1 MGLQYRMTRM
11 NDRPRALKGRG
22 ALSNPPP
29 RFDAQQITAVDDGWY
44 MEEQPDSVPTTLQP
58 DKARGIITTNN
69 SPDVGFDQSINPY
82 RGCSTGCIFCFAR
95 PTHSYLG
102 LSPGLDFETR
112 LFYKADAARLL
123 EAELSRPG
131 YVCKPIMLGINTD
144 AYQPDERHM
153 RVTRSILEVLER
165 TRHPVAILSK
175 HTLVLRDLDLLT
187 SLARDN
193 LVSVAMTVTS
203 LDDELKRR
211 LEPRAASPAARV
223 RTLAAL
229 AAAGVPCG
237 VMVAPVIPAL
247 TDHEMESILEACAA
261 AGAHWAGYVLL
272 RLPYEIKDLFREWL
286 AAHYPERAAHVMA
299 LIQEMRGGR
308 DNDPN
313 FGSRM
318 RGTGPYALLLRSRFK
333 LACQRLNLN
342 SRERAALDTTR
353 FERPGPAGAQL
364 QLGL

>member
-1 MGLQYRMTRM
+1 MTRM
-11 NDRPRALKGRG
+11 NSRPRALKGRG
-22 ALSNPPP
+22 ALSNPPG
-29 RFDAQQITAVDDGWY
+29 RFDTQQITAVDDGWF
-44 MEEQPDSVPTTLQP
+44 MEEESDSIPTTLEP
-58 DKARGIITTNN
+58 DKARGIITSND
-69 SPDVGFDQSINPY
+69 SPDVGFDRSINPY
-82 RGCSTGCIFCFAR
+82 RGCSTGCVFCFAR
-95 PTHSYLG
+95 PTHAYLG

-112 LFYKADAARLL
+112 LFYKADAAKLL
-123 EAELSRPG
+123 EAELSHPR

-165 TRHPVAILSK
+165 TRHPVSILSK
-175 HTLVLRDLDLLT
+175 HTLILRDLDLLT

-193 LVSVAMTVTS
+193 LVSVSLTVIT
-203 LDDELKRR
+203 LDDDLKRK
-211 LEPRAASPAARV
+211 LEPRAAAPAARV

-261 AGAHWAGYVLL
+261 AGARWAGYVLL

-286 AAHYPERAAHVMA
+286 AAHYPDRAAHVMSV
-299 LIQEMRGGR
+299 LREMRGGR

-318 RGTGPYALLLRSRFK
+318 RGNGPYALLLKSRFK
-333 LACQRLNLN
+333 LACQRLGLN
-342 SRERAALDTTR
+342 STSRGALDSTR
-353 FERPGPAGAQL
+353 FRPPGPAGAQL
-364 QLGL
+364 RLGL

>member
-1 MGLQYRMTRM
+1 MTRM
-11 NDRPRALKGRG
+11 NSRPRALKGRG
-22 ALSNPPP
+22 ALSNPPG
-29 RFDAQQITAVDDGWY
+29 RFESRAIDAVDDGWY
-44 MEEQPDSVPTTLQP
+44 LEEEPDSIATTLEP
-58 DKARGIITTNN
+58 DKARGIITTND
-69 SPDVGFDQSINPY
+69 SPDVGFDRSINPY

-95 PTHSYLG
+95 PTHAYLG
-102 LSPGLDFETR
+102 LSPGIDFETR
-112 LFYKADAARLL
+112 LFYKVDAAKRL
-123 EAELSRPG
+123 EEELSRPG

-153 RVTRSILEVLER
+153 KVTRSILEVLER

-203 LDDELKRR
+203 LDDDLKRK

-237 VMVAPVIPAL
+237 VMVAPVIPAI
-247 TDHEMESILEACAA
+247 TDHEMERILEACAA
-261 AGAHWAGYVLL
+261 AGAGWAGYVLL
-272 RLPYEIKDLFREWL
+272 RLPYEVKDLFREWL
-286 AAHYPERAAHVMA
+286 AAHYPDRAAHVMS
-299 LIQEMRGGR
+299 LIHEMRGGR

-318 RGTGPYALLLRSRFK
+318 RGTGPYALLLRNRFR
-333 LACQRLNLN
+333 LACQRLELN
-342 SRERAALDTTR
+342 SPGRGALDTTR
-353 FERPGPAGAQL
+353 FTPPLPAGGQL
-364 QLGL
+364 RLGL